1 VKVVNRRSRPRPCR
15 IEMGRRTDSRERQAP
30 RREMT
35 GNLGSNLGGLILWAA
50 MPWPWGVSKAVDRWL
65 DLWNGRCVMGFSGRS
80 RARREVRRD
89 RVAIKKGK
97 KPIRILI

>member
-1 VKVVNRRSRPRPCR
+1 MKVVNRRSRPRPCR

-50 MPWPWGVSKAVDRWL
+50 MPWPWGVSKEVVCGMDGASWDSLADHELGERLGGTEW
-65 DLWNGRCVMGFSGRS
+65 RSRRGRS
-80 RARREVRRD
+80 RS
-89 RVAIKKGK
+89 GS
-97 KPIRILI
+97 